1 VDLPKHEEVMPTYDY
16 VCRACKKQM
25 EIFHS
30 ITEEK
35 KVCPLCGEP
44 KLKRMI
50 GPGSGFI
57 FRGSGFYITDYRS
70 SDYLS
75 KAKAES
81 DKTSSPEKSS
91 TKDSKK
97 PKAEDTP
104 KSSAKAS

>member
-1 VDLPKHEEVMPTYDY
+1 MPTYDY
-16 VCRACKKQM
+16 VCRACKKQV

-81 DKTSSPEKSS
+81 DKTSSSPEKSS
-91 TKDSKK
+91 TGDSK
-97 PKAEDTP
+97 TP
-104 KSSAKAS
+104 KTKETPESSAKAS